1 VTRADPNE
9 ESSDMTEAEWLAGN
23 DPGWMLL
30 HLISVR
36 PRPVRARRRRARKLR
51 LAVCAC
57 CRRVSCHWGDPRIPK
72 AVLVAERYADG
83 LAGEGER
90 LATLALAAE
99 ALGGSDW
106 KTARVARCAWRCL
119 ADDDEALAAYPDA
132 MESAAWA
139 TAGPEESA
147 RFATATDP
155 AGFPHYAA
163 ERRAQVPL
171 LRCHFGNPFRP
182 AAMNPAWLAWN
193 GGAVGGLAQAAYE
206 ERDPEQGALDP
217 TRLAI
222 LADALEEAG
231 CTDAELLGH
240 LRGSGLHFRGCW
252 PVDLLTG
259 RS

>member
-1 VTRADPNE
+1 
-9 ESSDMTEAEWLAGN
+9 MTEAEWLASN

-36 PRPVRARRRRARKLR
+36 PRPVQTRRRRARKLR

-57 CRRVSCHWGDPRIPK
+57 WRHASRHGDPRSRN

-90 LATLALAAE
+90 LAALALATE
-99 ALGGSDW
+99 ALGVTDW
-106 KTARVARCAWRCL
+106 QTACIAHSACRCL
-119 ADDDEALAAYPDA
+119 ADDDEALAAYPDV

-139 TAGPEESA
+139 TAGPDESA
-147 RFATATDP
+147 RFAHSTDP
-155 AGFPHYAA
+155 AGFPNYAA

-171 LRCHFGNPFRP
+171 LRCLFGNPFRP
-182 AAMNPAWLAWN
+182 AALNPAWLAWN

-206 ERDPEQGALDP
+206 ERDPERGALDP
-217 TRLAI
+217 ARLAI

-231 CTDAELLGH
+231 CTDADLLGH
-240 LRGSGLHFRGCW
+240 LRGPGLHFRGCW